1 MIHDVIGAALAVGEM
16 LELPMDLYDI
26 IHSLKSSESRGQ
38 HYLSASFSRIFI
50 LGDSPAS
57 DKLLAE
63 MKDMGRTESESTL
76 AYKWAL
82 EQNKLQ
88 N

>member
-1 MIHDVIGAALAVGEM
+1 MHDVTKVTLMLAAEMVGFPGELVYM
-16 LELPMDLYDI
+16 VTSLESPV
-26 IHSLKSSESRGQ
+26 SE
-38 HYLSASFSRIFI
+38 
-50 LGDSPAS
+50 
-57 DKLLAE
+57 KLLAE

-82 EQNKLQ
+82 EQGKLQ